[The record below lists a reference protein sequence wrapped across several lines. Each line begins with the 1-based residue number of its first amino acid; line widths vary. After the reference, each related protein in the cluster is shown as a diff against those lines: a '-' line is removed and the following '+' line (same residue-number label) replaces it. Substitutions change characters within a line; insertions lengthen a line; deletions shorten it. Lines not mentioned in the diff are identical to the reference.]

1 MSSIRY
7 YIVLLTNEKIMKVTA
22 LLPDEMIR
30 EAMELSETSTVTD
43 ALKTALTH
51 YISIEKIK
59 RAAASIAAEPLE
71 FYFTADELRSKN
83 QS

>member
-1 MSSIRY
+1 
-7 YIVLLTNEKIMKVTA
+7 MKVTA

-43 ALKTALTH
+43 ALKTALIQ
-51 YISIEKIK
+51 YISTEKIK
-59 RAAASIAAEPLE
+59 RASASIAAEPLT
-71 FYFTADELRSKN
+71 FYYTAEELRSKN

>member
-1 MSSIRY
+1 
-7 YIVLLTNEKIMKVTA
+7 MKVTA
-22 LLPDEMIR
+22 LIPDEMIR
-30 EAMELSETSTVTD
+30 EAMELSNTSTVTD

-59 RAAASIAAEPLE
+59 RASENMVTEPLE
-71 FYFTADELRSKN
+71 FYYTAAELRSKN

>member
-1 MSSIRY
+1 
-7 YIVLLTNEKIMKVTA
+7 MKVTA

-43 ALKTALTH
+43 ALKTALIR
-51 YISIEKIK
+51 YIATEKIK
-59 RAAASIAAEPLE
+59 RASASIAAEPLS
-71 FYFTADELRSKN
+71 FYYTAEELRSKN

>member
-1 MSSIRY
+1 
-7 YIVLLTNEKIMKVTA
+7 MKVTA

-30 EAMELSETSTVTD
+30 EAMEFSETSTVTD
-43 ALKTALTH
+43 ALKTALAH

-59 RAAASIAAEPLE
+59 RASESIVSEPLE
-71 FYFTADELRSKN
+71 FYYTAEQLRSKN

>member
-1 MSSIRY
+1 
-7 YIVLLTNEKIMKVTA
+7 MKVTA
-22 LLPDEMIR
+22 LLPEEMIR
-30 EAMELSETSTVTD
+30 EAMELSGTSTVTD

-59 RAAASIAAEPLE
+59 RASESIAAEPLE
-71 FYFTADELRSKN
+71 FYYTAEVLRSKN

>member
-1 MSSIRY
+1 MLHRIF
-7 YIVLLTNEKIMKVTA
+7 EKIKFMKVTA

-59 RAAASIAAEPLE
+59 RASESIVSEPLE
-71 FYFTADELRSKN
+71 FYYTASELRSKN

>member
-1 MSSIRY
+1 
-7 YIVLLTNEKIMKVTA
+7 MKVTA

-30 EAMELSETSTVTD
+30 EAMEFSETSTVTD
-43 ALKTALTH
+43 ALKTALAH

-59 RAAASIAAEPLE
+59 RASASIVSEPLE
-71 FYFTADELRSKN
+71 FYYTADDLRSKN

>member
-1 MSSIRY
+1 
-7 YIVLLTNEKIMKVTA
+7 MKVTA
-22 LLPDEMIR
+22 LLPDEMIK

-43 ALKTALTH
+43 ALKTALAH

-59 RAAASIAAEPLE
+59 RASESIVLEPLE
-71 FYFTADELRSKN
+71 FYFTAEELRSKN